1 VCQPGSVGA
10 IRFVAIVTVTSVL
23 AAGCSLFEQGP
34 DPRNQAADAT
44 QALLDAWATGE
55 TADAGAAT
63 DDPTAAAELL
73 GAVGN
78 RLAVTAVSG
87 EAGVPATCEDDGPC
101 QVPATITLTLG
112 SLGDWT
118 YDTVVEA
125 YLSGQGQ
132 GDEDQQ
138 AWTVRW
144 APSVVHP
151 RLAAES
157 ELGRVRELPPRASI
171 LDRQGR
177 PLTEDRP
184 VVTVGVEPRRLVAPE
199 AVYAGLEQLGV
210 DPARMAERVDAAPP
224 DQFVEAV
231 TVRSAVWAEQGS
243 DLAEQPGVVVR
254 EGTRSLAP
262 TASFARA
269 LLGSVGPATEEL
281 LAAAG
286 PTASAADQVGTSGL
300 QAAHQQ
306 RLAGRPGGEVRL
318 LRDGEVEE
326 VLHSFEAVP
335 GEPLATSL
343 DLEVQ
348 AAAEQAVADAG
359 QQTALVALDVTGGGV
374 LAAANAPEAGLDR
387 ALSGQYPPG
396 STFKV
401 VSTSA
406 LLRAGLS
413 PDEPVECPATTTV
426 GGKRFKNYEFSDVPG
441 ADFRDA
447 VAASCNTTFVQL
459 TDRLDA
465 AALPAEAAAF
475 GLGAEWDL
483 GVPAFSGSV
492 PEPVDV
498 VDEAAAMI
506 GQSRVLA
513 SPLAMAHVAATVAA
527 GRPATPW
534 LAEEPGAAGEPLP
547 AEQAEQLRSLMRTVV
562 TEGTAS
568 ALAPYG
574 EVHAKTGTAEYG
586 SEDPPRTHAW
596 VIGYRGDVAF
606 AVLVEDGASGSSA
619 AAPVAAR
626 FLSALD
632 AG

>member
-1 VCQPGSVGA
+1 MRA
-10 IRFVAIVTVTSVL
+10 IRFVAIVTVATVL
-23 AAGCSLFEQGP
+23 ASGCSLLDRGP
-34 DPRNQAADAT
+34 DPRDQAADAA
-44 QALLDAWATGE
+44 QAFLDAWATGE
-55 TADAGAAT
+55 PADAGAAT
-63 DDPTAAAELL
+63 DDPAAAEELL
-73 GAVGN
+73 STVGD
-78 RLAVTAVSG
+78 RLAVSAVSG
-87 EAGVPATCEDDGPC
+87 EADVPATCEDEGPC
-101 QVPATITLTLG
+101 QVPATVTLALR

-125 YLSGQGQ
+125 YRPDQGQ
-132 GDEDQQ
+132 GDQDER

-144 APSVVHP
+144 AASVVHP
-151 RLAAES
+151 RLDAES
-157 ELGRVRELPPRASI
+157 ELVRVRELPPRASI
-171 LDRQGR
+171 MDRQGR

-199 AVYAGLEQLGV
+199 AVYAGLEPLGV
-210 DPARMAERVDAAPP
+210 DPARLAERVDAAPP

-231 TVRSAVWAEQGS
+231 TVRSEVWAEQGG
-243 DLAEQPGVVVR
+243 DLTEQPGVVVR

-269 LLGSVGPATEEL
+269 VLGSVGPATEEL
-281 LAAAG
+281 LATAG

-306 RLAGRPGGEVRL
+306 RLAGRPGGDVRL
-318 LRDGEVEE
+318 LRDGDVEE
-326 VLHSFEAVP
+326 VLHTFEAVP
-335 GEPLATSL
+335 GDPLTTSFDL
-343 DLEVQ
+343 DVQ
-348 AAAEQAVADAG
+348 AAAEQAVAGAG
-359 QQTALVALDVTGGGV
+359 QQTALVALDVADRGV

-413 PDEPVECPATTTV
+413 PDEPVDCPATTTV
-426 GGKRFKNYEFSDVPG
+426 GGKRFKNYEFTDVPG

-459 TDRLDA
+459 TDRLDEG
-465 AALPAEAAAF
+465 ALPAEAAAF
-475 GLGAEWDL
+475 GLGAQWDL
-483 GVPAFSGSV
+483 GVPAYSGSV

-506 GQSRVLA
+506 GQSQILA
-513 SPLAMAHVAATVAA
+513 SPLAMAHVAATVAS

-534 LAEEPGAAGEPLP
+534 LVEQPGAPGEPLP
-547 AEQAEQLRSLMRTVV
+547 AEQAEQLRSMMRAVV
-562 TEGTAS
+562 TEGTAT

-586 SEDPPRTHAW
+586 TEDPPRTHAW

-619 AAPVAAR
+619 AAPVVAR
-626 FLSALD
+626 FLAELD